1 MSPSAGQRMVRYVG
15 DLVTFSLRGVPAGHA
30 ARLRTQIGRADA
42 LHGEI
47 VAAVRGRRRE
57 GLTAW
62 HDRPMRVEGD
72 VWTLTVPLVE
82 VGYFESKAYAIDE
95 RGQSHW
101 PVGGNVAL
109 SVHPAW
115 TRSGNSIY
123 CAWPRQF
130 GPNKARIETVDA
142 EQEKTYRLWERNG
155 GAVIPPSGTLRDLQ
169 KELPHIIQALG
180 CRILH
185 LLPVNPTPTT
195 FARFGRFGSPYAALD
210 LTAIDP
216 ALIEFDQRTTGVQQF
231 EELARATHG
240 LGGRLFIDLVIN
252 HTGWGSTVWEKHPEW
267 FHRAADGRFVSP
279 GAWGTVWEDLVE
291 LDPTDPAL
299 WEEFADAFLTWCR
312 RGVDG
317 FRCDA
322 GYKVPLPVWR
332 FITARVR
339 GEFPDA
345 VFLLEGLGGA
355 WETTE
360 ALLGPGGFQWAYSE
374 LFQNYGGAG
383 VQWYLDYSLPTSHRC
398 GTLVNYSET
407 HDNPRLAA
415 HELGREWSW
424 HRNQVCALTSV
435 NGAWGFTQ
443 GVEWLAVER
452 VNVHSARGLS
462 WGQRPNLVRELGEL
476 NRLLA
481 SHPCFFS
488 AATFTRLSPDGSP
501 VLALRRDSADRK
513 QKVLI
518 LINHD
523 MALPHPVS
531 LTPGQWQT
539 CDRPEFELLPDSA
552 RPVRD
557 DSDSASVVFRLEPGA
572 CHCLGAGPLPE
583 EAAGAAAR
591 DHQARADWAV
601 WALVK
606 AGIEGVRSTDLPVLA
621 RRVAEDPGAVLG
633 MATRASRMDHSFRL
647 DEVGAKDLGYRPVVE
662 WSVADR
668 SRVLSVPVG
677 HWLLVKDPV
686 RFQVTIQQAE
696 SGRVSRAE
704 SIRVDGGHVAAFAAG
719 EGAGIARL
727 VIERYEESKDR
738 IEGTIRYLASAP
750 TVRLS
755 GIAAQTLVLLT
766 NGRGAMVRS
775 AVDLGRIFSK
785 YDCLLGANLHPGVP
799 VDRHVFVKRMRV
811 WVDADGFISPL
822 DAGSLLDFEPGP
834 PAHWRFL
841 APAGDGRTVEIH
853 LVLNLLEG
861 FNTVLAHFS
870 RPDRS
875 GADSRFGRP
884 LRPEHRVRLTVR
896 LDLEDRGFHFETQ
909 RTPQSEGH
917 FSSGIHLLPAAVGF
931 RFTPGPDRELRAY
944 TDLGRFWSATEWTH
958 CEHPLEATRGLTA
971 AGDAFSPGWFELP
984 LAAGSQSLLV
994 ITAERKNPAPHDA
1007 LEAVAG
1013 RIRANEALL
1022 TGLTRTQG
1030 EGQVRDVD
1038 PLTRQLVRALD
1049 AFVVRRGTG
1058 RTAIAGYPWFLDW
1071 GRDTLIV
1078 ARGMLA
1084 AGRLEEVRQILTV
1097 FARFEKGGTLPN
1109 AINGE
1114 DASNRDT
1121 SDAPL
1126 WFGVVCEEF
1135 AARLVAAEAD
1145 GFYATIVGPGDRTMR
1160 QALRAIAC
1168 GYLAGTENGIAVD
1181 AASGLVWSPGHFTWM
1196 DTNHPAGTPREGY
1209 PIEIQA
1215 LWIRLLRL
1223 LQRLGVEPWEG
1234 RGECWADLAQRAENS
1249 FHRYF
1254 WLEDCGWHADCLR
1267 AVKGQPAQ
1275 AAIPDTALRP
1285 NALFSIALDVDSHPA
1300 APARSRRTVA
1310 AASRWL
1316 LVPGAV
1322 RSLAPL
1328 RVTPPLPIYSDGQLL
1343 NDPDRPYWGHYF
1355 GDEDTRRKPAYH
1367 NGTAWVWLLPTFCEA
1382 LVKAYPGDPV
1392 AAAAARSYLG
1402 GVASLLGAGCLGQL
1416 PEILDG
1422 DAPHQPRGCDAQAWS
1437 VSESLRLWLALSQ
1450 EAKPHSLGDARPPCL
1465 PGLRSF

>member
-1 MSPSAGQRMVRYVG
+1 MDELQMNPAAGQRMVRYVG
-15 DLVTFSLRGVPAGHA
+15 DLVTFYLRGVPAGHA
-30 ARLRTQIGRADA
+30 ARLRTQIGRADS
-42 LHGEI
+42 LHAEI

-62 HDRPMRVEGD
+62 HDRPMRQEGD

-82 VGYFESKAYAIDE
+82 VGYFESKAYAVDE
-95 RGQSHW
+95 RGQNHW
-101 PVGGNVAL
+101 PSGGNVAI

-115 TRSGNSIY
+115 TRSGNTIY

-130 GPNKARIETVDA
+130 GPNKTRIETVDD
-142 EQEKTYRLWERNG
+142 EQESVYQVCEREG
-155 GAVIPPSGTLRDLQ
+155 GAVIPASGTLRDLQ
-169 KELPHIIQALG
+169 KELPHIIQDLG

-195 FARFGRFGSPYAALD
+195 FARFGRCGSPYAGLD

-252 HTGWGSTVWEKHPEW
+252 HTGWGSTLWEKHPEW
-267 FHRAADGRFVSP
+267 FHRHPDGRFASP

-299 WEEFADAFLTWCR
+299 WEEFAEAFLTWCR

-360 ALLGPGGFQWAYSE
+360 VLLGPGGFQWAYSE

-415 HELGREWSW
+415 HKLGREWSW

-452 VNVHSARGLS
+452 INVHSARGLS
-462 WGQRPNLVRELGEL
+462 WGHHPNLVRELGEL
-476 NRLLA
+476 NRLLT
-481 SHPCFFS
+481 SHSCFFS
-488 AATFTRLSPDGSP
+488 GAMLTRLSPDGSP
-501 VLALRRDSADRK
+501 VLALRRDSADGHQR
-513 QKVLI
+513 VLI

-523 MALPHPVS
+523 LTMPRSIALS
-531 LTPGQWQT
+531 ANQWQE
-539 CDRPEFELLPDSA
+539 CDQPDTELLPDSTLPD
-552 RPVRD
+552 RVVP
-557 DSDSASVVFRLEPGA
+557 DSAEVVFRLEPGA
-572 CHCLGAGPLPE
+572 CHCLGAELFSGDIL
-583 EAAGAAAR
+583 GTSAR
-591 DHQARADWAV
+591 DVQARSDWAV

-606 AGIEGVRSTDLPVLA
+606 AGVEGVQMTDLPALA
-621 RRVAEDPGAVLG
+621 RRVAADPGALLG
-633 MATRASRMDHSFRL
+633 IASRAAQSEHPFRL
-647 DEVGAKDLGYRPVVE
+647 EAGGGGDPGYRPVVE
-662 WSVADR
+662 WSVADQ
-668 SRVLSVPVG
+668 SRVLSVPAG

-686 RFQVTIQQAE
+686 RFRVTMRQGD
-696 SGRVSRAE
+696 SGRMSRAE
-704 SIRVDGGHVAAFAAG
+704 SIPVDGGHVASFAPGG
-719 EGAGIARL
+719 EAGIARL
-727 VIERYEESKDR
+727 VIERYGESRDQV
-738 IEGTIRYLASAP
+738 EGTVLFLASTP
-750 TVRLS
+750 TGRLS
-755 GIAAQTLVLLT
+755 GNPLETLVLLT
-766 NGRGAMVRS
+766 NGRGAMVRC

-785 YDCLLGANLHPGVP
+785 YDCLLGANLHTDVP

-822 DAGSLLDFEPGP
+822 DAGSLLDFAPGP

-841 APAGDGRTVEIH
+841 APAGDGRTVEVH

-861 FNTVLAHFS
+861 CNTVVAHFS
-870 RPDRS
+870 RPDRHRV
-875 GADSRFGRP
+875 DSRFGRP
-884 LRPEHRVRLTVR
+884 LLDEHRVRLTVR
-896 LDLEDRGFHFETQ
+896 LDLEDRTFHFETQ
-909 RTPQSEGH
+909 RTPELEEH
-917 FSSGIHLLPAAVGF
+917 FSSATRLLPAAVGF
-931 RFTPGPDRELRAY
+931 QFSPGPDRKLRAY
-944 TDLGRFWSATEWTH
+944 TNAGQFHSAIEWTH
-958 CEHPLEATRGLTA
+958 CEHPVESTRGLTA
-971 AGDAFSPGWFELP
+971 AGDAFSPGWFELSVP
-984 LAAGSQSLLV
+984 AGSQSLLV
-994 ITAERKNPAPHDA
+994 MTAEQENPALND
-1007 LEAVAG
+1007 LLNGVASRLG
-1013 RIRANEALL
+1013 ANEALRAGVTL
-1022 TGLTRTQG
+1022 SQG
-1030 EGQVRDVD
+1030 AGPTLSDE
-1038 PLTRQLVRALD
+1038 PLIRHLVRALD
-1049 AFVVRRGTG
+1049 AFVVRRGSG

-1084 AGRLEEVRQILTV
+1084 AGRREEVRQILTT
-1097 FARFEKGGTLPN
+1097 FARFEQGGTLPN

-1126 WFGVVCEEF
+1126 WFGIACEEF
-1135 AARLVAAEAD
+1135 AASVEPSEANA
-1145 GFYATIVGPGDRTMR
+1145 FFASIVGPGDRTMEK
-1160 QALRAIAC
+1160 ALRGIAC

-1181 AASGLVWSPGHFTWM
+1181 AESGLVWSPGHFTWM
-1196 DTNHPAGTPREGY
+1196 DTSHPAGTPREGY

-1223 LQRLGVEPWEG
+1223 LNRLNIEPWEG
-1234 RGECWADLAQRAENS
+1234 SGERWADLAQRAENF
-1249 FHRYF
+1249 FHLYF
-1254 WLEDCGWHADCLR
+1254 WLEECGWHADFLR
-1267 AVKGQPAQ
+1267 AARGQSAR
-1275 AAIPDTALRP
+1275 ASTPDNALRP
-1285 NALFSIALDVDSHPA
+1285 NALFPIALDIDSHPM
-1300 APARSRRTVA
+1300 ARARARRTVA
-1310 AASRWL
+1310 AAGRWL

-1322 RSLAPL
+1322 RSLAALPII
-1328 RVTPPLPIYSDGQLL
+1328 PPLPIYRDGQLL
-1343 NDPDRPYWGHYF
+1343 NDPDNPYWGHYV

-1367 NGTAWVWLLPTFCEA
+1367 NGTAWVWLLPTYCEA
-1382 LVKAYPGDPV
+1382 LVKAHPGDLV
-1392 AAAAARSYLG
+1392 AAAAARSHLG
-1402 GVASLLGAGCLGQL
+1402 GVANLLGTGCLGHL

-1422 DAPHQPRGCDAQAWS
+1422 DAPHRPRGCDAQAWS
-1437 VSESLRLWLALSQ
+1437 VSEALRVWLALRQ
-1450 EAKPHSLGDARPPCL
+1450 AGR
-1465 PGLRSF
+1465 